1 LEVVLVGVGFG
12 IVRSCLFVLLIG
24 VVVIG
29 VPEMTTGFQVLRPQF
44 AVGGQFLTK

>member
-1 LEVVLVGVGFG
+1 LEVVLVGVGFR
-12 IVRSCLFVLLIG
+12 IVLFVLLIG